1 MNSDF
6 YKMLL
11 FLLLLLIIVCSLNFY
26 ALRRLLLDFLVGARN
41 RKNAY
46 KIHKEQKA
54 KDRFTLSYIEPMI
67 KRYTYEFRFFHRCY
81 MVLIYY
87 SAALCM
93 NKHQTN
99 ILVGVLLGSLLAVA
113 ILLFPVFLMV
123 GNEIYG
129 RYEAKKQLNNP
140 YINQHYVDWSKISLS
155 PLDIQFRLPSDW
167 TFSFEEGNHS
177 IYDAL
182 GEEIA
187 IFNTQAERM
196 DVGAFVQSVTGITV
210 SSIKRTSLQ
219 YTCFG
224 TRVSLNELAL
234 GETAGGIIQYYE
246 LCLYDKTDPANYI
259 RILFER
265 DNLISDTELLKYCEA
280 IAYSFCY

>member
-1 MNSDF
+1 MTGTLG
-6 YKMLL
+6 Y
-11 FLLLLLIIVCSLNFY
+11 
-26 ALRRLLLDFLVGARN
+26 LRHLTERAGVA
-41 RKNAY
+41 
-46 KIHKEQKA
+46 
-54 KDRFTLSYIEPMI
+54 S
-67 KRYTYEFRFFHRCY
+67 
-81 MVLIYY
+81 
-87 SAALCM
+87 M

-219 YTCFG
+219 YTCLAPEFRLTSWRWEKPRAALYSTMNCAFMIKLIRQIISGFFLNG
-224 TRVSLNELAL
+224 TILYQ
-234 GETAGGIIQYYE
+234 IQN
-246 LCLYDKTDPANYI
+246 C
-259 RILFER
+259 
-265 DNLISDTELLKYCEA
+265 
-280 IAYSFCY
+280 

>member
-1 MNSDF
+1 MTGTLG
-6 YKMLL
+6 Y
-11 FLLLLLIIVCSLNFY
+11 
-26 ALRRLLLDFLVGARN
+26 LRHLTERAGVA
-41 RKNAY
+41 
-46 KIHKEQKA
+46 
-54 KDRFTLSYIEPMI
+54 S
-67 KRYTYEFRFFHRCY
+67 
-81 MVLIYY
+81 
-87 SAALCM
+87 M

-210 SSIKRTSLQ
+210 SLIKRTSLQ

-265 DNLISDTELLKYCEA
+265 DNLISDTDLLKSCDA
-280 IAYSFCY
+280 MAYSFCY

>member
-1 MNSDF
+1 MTGTLG
-6 YKMLL
+6 Y
-11 FLLLLLIIVCSLNFY
+11 
-26 ALRRLLLDFLVGARN
+26 LRHLTERVGVA
-41 RKNAY
+41 
-46 KIHKEQKA
+46 
-54 KDRFTLSYIEPMI
+54 S
-67 KRYTYEFRFFHRCY
+67 
-81 MVLIYY
+81 
-87 SAALCM
+87 M

-155 PLDIQFRLPSDW
+155 PLDIHFRLPSDW

-177 IYDAL
+177 IYNAL

-210 SSIKRTSLQ
+210 SSMKRTSLQ

-224 TRVSLNELAL
+224 TRVSLNELTL
-234 GETAGGIIQYYE
+234 GETAGGVIQYYE
-246 LCLYDKTDPANYI
+246 LCLYDKTDSANYI

>member
-1 MNSDF
+1 MTGTLG
-6 YKMLL
+6 Y
-11 FLLLLLIIVCSLNFY
+11 
-26 ALRRLLLDFLVGARN
+26 LRHLTERAGVA
-41 RKNAY
+41 
-46 KIHKEQKA
+46 
-54 KDRFTLSYIEPMI
+54 S
-67 KRYTYEFRFFHRCY
+67 
-81 MVLIYY
+81 
-87 SAALCM
+87 M

-224 TRVSLNELAL
+224 TRVSLTSWRWEKPRAAL
-234 GETAGGIIQYYE
+234 YSTMNCAFMIKLIRQIISGFF
-246 LCLYDKTDPANYI
+246 LNGTILYQIQN
-259 RILFER
+259 
-265 DNLISDTELLKYCEA
+265 C
-280 IAYSFCY
+280 

>member
-1 MNSDF
+1 
-6 YKMLL
+6 
-11 FLLLLLIIVCSLNFY
+11 
-26 ALRRLLLDFLVGARN
+26 
-41 RKNAY
+41 
-46 KIHKEQKA
+46 
-54 KDRFTLSYIEPMI
+54 
-67 KRYTYEFRFFHRCY
+67 
-81 MVLIYY
+81 
-87 SAALCM
+87 M

-196 DVGAFVQSVTGITV
+196 DVGAFVQSVTGIPVLAPEFRLT
-210 SSIKRTSLQ
+210 SWRWEKPRAALYSTMNCAFMIKLIRQIISGFFLN
-219 YTCFG
+219 G
-224 TRVSLNELAL
+224 TILYQ
-234 GETAGGIIQYYE
+234 IQN
-246 LCLYDKTDPANYI
+246 C
-259 RILFER
+259 
-265 DNLISDTELLKYCEA
+265 
-280 IAYSFCY
+280 

>member
-1 MNSDF
+1 MTGTLG
-6 YKMLL
+6 Y
-11 FLLLLLIIVCSLNFY
+11 
-26 ALRRLLLDFLVGARN
+26 LRHLTERAGVA
-41 RKNAY
+41 
-46 KIHKEQKA
+46 
-54 KDRFTLSYIEPMI
+54 S
-67 KRYTYEFRFFHRCY
+67 
-81 MVLIYY
+81 
-87 SAALCM
+87 M

-187 IFNTQAERM
+187 IFNTQAFQSCNRFLTFHVA
-196 DVGAFVQSVTGITV
+196 DYPYVQIG
-210 SSIKRTSLQ
+210 
-219 YTCFG
+219 
-224 TRVSLNELAL
+224 
-234 GETAGGIIQYYE
+234 
-246 LCLYDKTDPANYI
+246 
-259 RILFER
+259 
-265 DNLISDTELLKYCEA
+265 
-280 IAYSFCY
+280 